1 MRFLPTD
8 LPGVVIVE
16 PVVHR
21 DPRGFF
27 LETFHRGKFG
37 GGGID
42 VEFVQD
48 NHSKSAGGIL
58 RGLHAQLTKPQGKLL
73 RVIEGAIF
81 DVAVD
86 IRPASS
92 TYRRWVG
99 VELSAESFRQLYI
112 PPGFAHGFCVL
123 GDGAQVVYKCTELYD
138 QADEVAIAW
147 NDPDIGI
154 EWPIEQPTLS
164 ARDAAA
170 PRLRDLASRLHSPPR
185 T

>member
-1 MRFLPTD
+1 MRFLPTE
-8 LPGVVIVE
+8 LPGVVVVE

-27 LETFHRGKFG
+27 LESYHHGKFAA
-37 GGGID
+37 GGID
-42 VEFVQD
+42 VVFVQD

-58 RGLHAQLTKPQGKLL
+58 RGLHAQVAKPQGKLM
-73 RVIEGAIF
+73 RVIEGAIW

-86 IRPASS
+86 IRPWSA

-112 PPGFAHGFCVL
+112 PPGYAHGFCVL
-123 GDGAQVVYKCTELYD
+123 GEGAQVVYKCTELYD
-138 QADEVAIAW
+138 PADEIAIAW
-147 NDPDIGI
+147 NDPDVGI
-154 EWPIEQPTLS
+154 AWPLEQPVLS

-170 PRLRDLASRLHSPPR
+170 PRLRELEPRLLSQPR
-185 T
+185 P

>member
-16 PVVHR
+16 PLVHR

-27 LETFHRGKFG
+27 LETFHRGKFA

-58 RGLHAQLTKPQGKLL
+58 RGLHAQLAKPQGKLL
-73 RVIEGAIF
+73 RVIEGTIF

-138 QADEVAIAW
+138 QVDEVAIAW
-147 NDPDIGI
+147 NDSDIGI
-154 EWPIEQPTLS
+154 SWPIEQPTLS

-170 PRLRDLASRLHSPPR
+170 PRLREIEPRLLSPPR

>member
-1 MRFLPTD
+1 MRFLPSE

-16 PVVHR
+16 PVVHQ

-27 LETFHRGKFG
+27 LETYHRQKFAQ
-37 GGGID
+37 GGID
-42 VEFVQD
+42 AVFVQD

-58 RGLHAQLTKPQGKLL
+58 RGLHAQLAKPQGKLM
-73 RVIEGAIF
+73 RVVEGAIF

-86 IRPASS
+86 IRPWSS

-99 VELSAESFRQLYI
+99 VELSEGTFRQLYI

-123 GDGAQVVYKCTELYD
+123 GEGAQVVYKCTELYD
-138 QADEVAIAW
+138 QADEIAIAW
-147 NDPDIGI
+147 NDPELAIR
-154 EWPIEQPTLS
+154 WPVEQPILS

-170 PRLRDLASRLHSPPR
+170 PRLRELEPRLLQPR
-185 T
+185 S